1 MYVIVAGGGK
11 VGHYLM
17 RALIE
22 AGHEVLLVEKDRPR
36 AEYLTEELGEV
47 VAQGDA
53 CEVRTMKEIG
63 MERADVVVATT
74 GDDEDNL
81 VICQLAK
88 RRFKVPRTIARV
100 NNPQNEDIFHRL
112 GIDATVSS
120 TKIIFNLIEQQIETD
135 EVIPLAPL
143 QRGNIELVEIDIGL
157 NSPVLGKRIGYLRL
171 PQDALIISIVRDG
184 HAILPNI
191 DVEFQAGDSVITL
204 VNADKE
210 AELRDVFA
218 EAYPRAE

>member
-11 VGHYLM
+11 VGHYLT
-17 RALIE
+17 RALRD
-22 AGHEVLLVEKDRPR
+22 AGHEVLVVEKDPSR
-36 AEYLTEELGEV
+36 AAYLVEDLGDV
-47 VAQGDA
+47 VAPGDA

-63 MERADVVVATT
+63 MERADVVVAIT

-88 RRFKVPRTIARV
+88 HRFHVPRAIARV
-100 NNPQNEDIFHRL
+100 NNPQNVDIFQRL
-112 GIDATVSS
+112 GIDTTVSS

-143 QRGNIELVEIDIGL
+143 QRGNIEIVEIDLGP
-157 NSPVLGKRIGYLRL
+157 NSPVVGKRIPYIQL
-171 PQDALIISIVRDG
+171 PQEALIISIVRDG
-184 HAILPNI
+184 HAILPNM
-191 DVEFQAGDSVITL
+191 DVEFREGDSVIGL
-204 VNADKE
+204 VNSDKE

-218 EAYPRAE
+218 EG

>member
-1 MYVIVAGGGK
+1 MYIIVAGGGK
-11 VGHYLM
+11 VGHYLS
-17 RALIE
+17 RALIN
-22 AGHEVLLVEKDRPR
+22 AGHEVLLVDKDQERVS
-36 AEYLTEELGEV
+36 YLAQDLGE
-47 VAQGDA
+47 AATLGDA
-53 CEVRTMKEIG
+53 CEVRTMSDIG
-63 MERADVVVATT
+63 MARADVVVAVT

-88 RRFKVPRTIARV
+88 HRFHVPRTLARV
-100 NNPQNEDIFHRL
+100 NNPQNEDIFQRL

-143 QRGNIELVEIDIGL
+143 QRGNIEIVEIDLGHDSPVVGKKIPAIGL
-157 NSPVLGKRIGYLRL
+157 PD
-171 PQDALIISIVRDG
+171 DALIISIVRDS

-191 DVEFQAGDSVITL
+191 DVEFKEGDSVIAL

-210 AELRDVFA
+210 VDLRNVFS
-218 EAYPRAE
+218 ES